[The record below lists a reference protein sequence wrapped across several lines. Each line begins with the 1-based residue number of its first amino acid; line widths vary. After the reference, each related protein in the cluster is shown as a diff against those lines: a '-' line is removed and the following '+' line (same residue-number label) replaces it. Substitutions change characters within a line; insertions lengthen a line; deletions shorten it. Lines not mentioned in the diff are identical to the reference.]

1 MPAVFAIEHQ
11 SFECPWKKTEFIH
24 CLANRNCLGMVAE
37 HGDQERVAGYV
48 IYELQKNWMRVLNF
62 AVAPDYR
69 RRGVGSQ
76 MVAKLV
82 RKLCAKTRNK
92 ILLETRETNLPAQ
105 MFFSKNGFRAVS
117 VLRGFF
123 RDTPEDA
130 YEMEYC
136 YRRRN
141 PANRIA
147 AWLR

>member
-1 MPAVFAIEHQ
+1 MAEVFAIENQ
-11 SFECPWKKTEFIH
+11 SFEFPWKTTEFTR
-24 CLANRNCLGMVAE
+24 CLRNRNSIGMVAE

-48 IYELQKNWMRVLNF
+48 IYELQKNWIRVLNF

-82 RKLCAKTRNK
+82 RKLCAKTRSR

-123 RDTPEDA
+123 RDTAEDA

-136 YRRRN
+136 YRRRS
-141 PANRIA
+141 PVNRIA